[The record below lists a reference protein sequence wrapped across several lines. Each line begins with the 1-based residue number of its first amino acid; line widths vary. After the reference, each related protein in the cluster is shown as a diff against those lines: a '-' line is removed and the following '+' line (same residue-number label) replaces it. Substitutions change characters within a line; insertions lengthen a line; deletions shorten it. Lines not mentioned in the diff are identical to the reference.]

1 MNKLSKEAFEIFR
14 LLLLLFTYFMF
25 TMWNSRMTGGDAGG
39 SSLVSYF
46 STILAVF
53 CVYAWVAGHR
63 KSPAGIH
70 LVCLAWVVVWPVLYW
85 LQGDKVLSH
94 CVMPILWPLLY
105 EATYTFCCQFES
117 RCTSLRHTYILIAIY
132 GGFLF
137 ALTRV
142 DITMQT
148 NTIYFCF
155 LTLPWLLYN
164 RKGRQR
170 VLLLVLFS
178 LLALLSMKRS
188 VMLSMVLCWSLFAV
202 EYIVTPRRRSL
213 FIVFAIV
220 FLIGANS
227 IFDVMDQRLGGQLSE
242 RVNREE
248 TDTGRNR
255 LAIWEMTLNMI
266 KESTPTELVIG
277 HGHMGVGRDSFLEIS
292 AHNDFLEVIY
302 DYGLII
308 LALYLC
314 LWGHVLRRWY
324 QLLKSRSP
332 LYLPY
337 SVSLSIFVVMSMVS
351 HLILYA
357 SYFNFLVMFWGAA
370 EALRIQEKTTDNN
383 RVKHS

>member
-1 MNKLSKEAFEIFR
+1 MNKLSKEAFDIFR

-25 TMWNSRMTGGDAGG
+25 SMWNSRMTGGEMSG
-39 SSLVSYF
+39 SSWVSYF
-46 STILAVF
+46 SAILAFF
-53 CVYAWVAGHR
+53 CVYALMAGHS

-70 LVCLAWVVVWPVLYW
+70 LVCLAWAVIWPVFCG
-85 LQGDKVLSH
+85 LQGDKALSH
-94 CVMPILWPLLY
+94 YVMPILWPLLY

-117 RCTSLRHTYILIAIY
+117 RCVSLRRTFILIAIY

-164 RKGRQR
+164 RKARLR
-170 VLLLVLFS
+170 VLLMVLFS

-213 FIVFAIV
+213 FIVFSIA
-220 FLIGANS
+220 FLVGLNS
-227 IFDVMDQRLGGQLSE
+227 VFDVMDQRLGGQLSE

-248 TDTGRNR
+248 TDEGKNR
-255 LAIWEMTLNMI
+255 LAIWEITISMI
-266 KESTPTELVIG
+266 KESSPTELVIG
-277 HGHMGVGRDSFLEIS
+277 HGHMGVRRNSFLEIS

-302 DYGLII
+302 DYGLVVF
-308 LALYLC
+308 ALYLC

-370 EALRIQEKTTDNN
+370 EALHIQEKTIINN
-383 RVKHS
+383 HVKHS